1 MTADWHP
8 SMGFELI
15 VTRLLR
21 DVTFASFAEH
31 PIPNYDI
38 VDVGIW
44 VLHCSGLFPEEYKVW
59 ILRGE
64 ECK

>member
-8 SMGFELI
+8 SMGFELL

-44 VLHCSGLFPEEYKVW
+44 VLHCTGLFPEE
-59 ILRGE
+59 I
-64 ECK
+64 